1 MDVLEKFAR
10 IEISNRSF
18 IAPEDQQF
26 VDQTEDQYQ
35 GVIAQLSQWQ
45 KALEKAERE
54 LGASIAYSIKN
65 YGRADWEMR
74 VSEDMDLGWAEC
86 LKFSPAFCYKYI
98 SESIQNAAR
107 KRNHVII
114 EYFKSKYHLTI
125 SADDLP
131 KHEVLVEDIL
141 TFIIS
146 KNEGMSFV
154 EKGEENLKN
163 EFHNKF
169 GWGGRTLK
177 GDTIS
182 FENVRL
188 SSYSS
193 LDTHSDTWR
202 SLIKA
207 ISFFEQ
213 GTFNQ
218 LYFVD
223 ESFRQLD
230 ARYPKYVNYSEVFD
244 MSSHCKKVKSFKYY
258 KNWRF
263 DIKFHSKT
271 LAAEF
276 YEMFRLGQERE

>member
-1 MDVLEKFAR
+1 MDVLEKFAL

-18 IAPEDQQF
+18 IAPEDQQHI
-26 VDQTEDQYQ
+26 DTTEQQYQ
-35 GVIAQLSQWQ
+35 GVITQLGQWK
-45 KALEKAERE
+45 KALEKAEWE
-54 LGASIAYSIKN
+54 LGASKAYSIEN
-65 YGRADWEMR
+65 YG
-74 VSEDMDLGWAEC
+74 SKEDSMYINTDTDLGWAEC
-86 LKFSPAFCYKYI
+86 LKFSPTFCYKYI
-98 SESIQNAAR
+98 KESIANAAR
-107 KRNHVII
+107 KRNRVII
-114 EYFKSKYHLTI
+114 DYFKSKYHLTI
-125 SADDLP
+125 SADDLEGNDVP
-131 KHEVLVEDIL
+131 VDEVIS
-141 TFIIS
+141 FIIS

-163 EFHNKF
+163 EFHNNF
-169 GWGGRTLK
+169 GWRGRTLK
-177 GDTIS
+177 GDSIS

-207 ISFFEQ
+207 VSFFEQ

-223 ESFRQLD
+223 ESFRQLN
-230 ARYPKYVNYSEVFD
+230 APYPKYVNYSEVFD
-244 MSSHCKKVKSFKYY
+244 MSSQCEKVKSFKYF
-258 KNWRF
+258 KNGRF

-276 YEMFRLGQERE
+276 YEMFRLGQERD